1 MITVVYNAM
10 TIVMLKL
17 EVFRRHMK
25 MVDQGV
31 QTDKMAYHSLIL
43 GHLRE
48 RELSEINDLVDGK
61 NFVYSLI
68 TCLF

>member
-1 MITVVYNAM
+1 
-10 TIVMLKL
+10 
-17 EVFRRHMK
+17 MK

-31 QTDKMAYHSLIL
+31 QTDKMACHRLIL